1 MRIHHF
7 IEYYNIIKPILENE
21 EFRKRKKF
29 MHHENESVY
38 NHSLKV
44 SLLSYKIAKKM
55 GVDYK
60 SATIGGLL
68 HDFYSKPW
76 QENNNEKTSLFKMHG
91 FTHAS
96 DAYKNSKKYFNDLIT
111 PKIKDIIVK
120 HMFPLNPI
128 PPKYIESCI
137 VTVADK
143 MVSSTVLL
151 HPTQYPKYLGIKR
164 RKNED

>member
-1 MRIHHF
+1 MRIYHF
-7 IEYYNIIKPILENE
+7 IEYYNIIKPILENK
-21 EFRKRKKF
+21 EFLKRKKF

-38 NHSLKV
+38 EHSLKV
-44 SLLSYKIAKKM
+44 SLLSYKIAKKI
-55 GVDYK
+55 GADYK
-60 SATIGGLL
+60 SATIGALL

-128 PPKYIESCI
+128 PPKYIESWI